1 MLHDRERGP
10 DKAKP
15 YVKGW
20 GTCDRNSRVLPV
32 IRTDTVALSRELLFW
47 GKPRIVAIPVCN
59 EDEHIV
65 PCLLALATQK
75 HLPHRVVLWINNTPD
90 ETENRA
96 HSLIPSLP
104 FELETVTV
112 CYPPAMASAGKARRD
127 AMAHA
132 AKTASPDAILLTTDA
147 DSEVASDWMDSI
159 LEAFI
164 QYPVEAVFGRV
175 LLLPEE
181 YKKIPPHLHEDEK
194 LERAYGAI
202 LDQIELLLSPEPH
215 DPWPR
220 HLEHSGAS
228 IAVTHAAWRRTGGI
242 PNVPSGEDRAFARIL
257 RQNGIA
263 ARHAP
268 QVQVYVSAR
277 LQGRARGG
285 MAETLTRR
293 LIAQDEYIDDAF
305 EPVSRRLLRLR
316 RERTYWQSQSSCL
329 DISYPDLPVV
339 CIRRNDLQQH
349 HERALRVLKRLR
361 QMKQCLPKRFP
372 IETAGQYDIPFPAL
386 TAPESSVFPDR
397 P

>member
-1 MLHDRERGP
+1 MPHERARGSCEATP
-10 DKAKP
+10 CAED
-15 YVKGW
+15 W
-20 GTCDRNSRVLPV
+20 GRHDRNSRVLPL
-32 IRTDTVALSRELLFW
+32 INTDPVSLSRQFLFW
-47 GKPRIVAIPVCN
+47 QKLRIVAIPVCN
-59 EDEHIV
+59 EQEHII
-65 PCLLALATQK
+65 PCLLALAAQK
-75 HLPHRVVLWINNTPD
+75 HLPHRVVLWINNTTD
-90 ETENRA
+90 ETDNRA
-96 HSLIPSLP
+96 HSLAHRLP
-104 FELETVTV
+104 FKLETVTV
-112 CYPPAMASAGKARRD
+112 SYPPSIASAGQARRD
-127 AMAHA
+127 AMAYV
-132 AKTASPDAILLTTDA
+132 AKTASSDAILLTTDA
-147 DSEVASDWMDSI
+147 DSEVAGDWIDSI
-159 LEAFI
+159 LKAFI

-181 YKKIPPHLHEDEK
+181 YRKIPPHLHEDEK

-202 LDQIELLLSPEPH
+202 LDQIGLLANPEPH

-228 IAVTHAAWRRTGGI
+228 IAVTREAWNRVGGI
-242 PNVPSGEDRAFARIL
+242 PGVPSGEDRAFAKVL
-257 RQNGIA
+257 RQNGMAI
-263 ARHAP
+263 RHAP
-268 QVQVYVSAR
+268 QVKVYVSAR

-285 MAETLTRR
+285 MAETLARR
-293 LIAQDEYIDDAF
+293 LIAQDEFIDDAF

-361 QMKQCLPKRFP
+361 QLKQRLPKKFP

-386 TAPESSVFPDR
+386 TAPESSVFHDR